1 MKEIS
6 SIVQAI
12 QKDRIPSDRIKKRK
26 EWEDQAID
34 IISKNVGKLTKGQI
48 EEIIALLDS
57 DLWVGQQINKRFG
70 LLLWGRNRKLIIQND
85 EKAMNLLFSQI
96 YDKEKLEAV
105 EEITS
110 QLRGVGDGFVS
121 CLLYLKNRDGNNI
134 FLGATREGIRA
145 AFPEEA
151 SFFGSFKNRYL
162 NFNKLAN
169 ELKNR
174 HNLKPQE
181 MDIILTNL
189 PAWTTEPLPEK
200 EEPVVSKPE
209 SIDINKLKHED
220 VQGILVELGNLLK
233 YKTYVADPS
242 KPYKNKTLGDS
253 ATLKK
258 MPLFTYD
265 WILNTVKL
273 IDVIWFRA
281 GEDEFPVACFEIEHT
296 TDVTKGLLRLYNLK
310 SLGTK
315 LFIIAPKNVET
326 KFETEVNK
334 TPFREIKSRYHFR
347 SYQDLAAF
355 YESAKKYYDSKKRF
369 LG

>member
-1 MKEIS
+1 
-6 SIVQAI
+6 
-12 QKDRIPSDRIKKRK
+12 
-26 EWEDQAID
+26 
-34 IISKNVGKLTKGQI
+34 
-48 EEIIALLDS
+48 
-57 DLWVGQQINKRFG
+57 
-70 LLLWGRNRKLIIQND
+70 
-85 EKAMNLLFSQI
+85 
-96 YDKEKLEAV
+96 
-105 EEITS
+105 
-110 QLRGVGDGFVS
+110 
-121 CLLYLKNRDGNNI
+121 
-134 FLGATREGIRA
+134 
-145 AFPEEA
+145 
-151 SFFGSFKNRYL
+151 
-162 NFNKLAN
+162 
-169 ELKNR
+169 
-174 HNLKPQE
+174 